1 MRKILREESL
11 PEPEE
16 ALSLAISTLPPKSPP
31 IVEVPLLDSL
41 GRISAVEVSSPIDLP
56 PFSRSTVDGYALKAS
71 NTPGKLRITGKVS
84 IGEEPTISIEGGQ
97 CVEVDTGSMLP
108 QGSDAVV
115 KVEDV
120 KVLGEEVEVAFKV
133 PSGLNVAW
141 VGSDLAQGE
150 VMLSSGE
157 LITSEKIAALAAVG
171 IDRVKVFGGFRI
183 AIISTGNELW
193 SPGSPLPPAHI
204 YESNGMYLASRLR
217 ELGHRVDG
225 PLLVKDDYN
234 AVKGAIEDAVKR
246 SDVVLVTGGTSAG
259 ERDYVHM
266 ALSSLGKVVFHGI
279 RFKPGKP
286 TIMAVVDG
294 KPVFGLPGNPASTV
308 MVFDRVVNRYLS
320 PHSLNEP
327 MTMKGRLATAV
338 KADRNRHTYVPI
350 YLFKSKDGW
359 MIYPIRFDSHMIG
372 TLSSSDGYLALKPGE
387 IHEAGEEV
395 EARVLKL
402 DPRPVVLGEEDP
414 SFTFSKGVRKLLV
427 GSKPA
432 CDGLRYGFGDVLVI
446 SSLMC
451 SPDSSEYSMKR
462 EVNWVGD
469 GMTVG
474 YVDWVGMSLLAK
486 DAQVKVKSPSI
497 ALKLVN
503 RGRVLIPSTYAK
515 GEERVAVE
523 TLHVLVGERAKGLWG
538 LNSSTE

>member
-193 SPGSPLPPAHI
+193 SPGSPL
-204 YESNGMYLASRLR
+204 LQL
-217 ELGHRVDG
+217 
-225 PLLVKDDYN
+225 
-234 AVKGAIEDAVKR
+234 
-246 SDVVLVTGGTSAG
+246 TS
-259 ERDYVHM
+259 M
-266 ALSSLGKVVFHGI
+266 N
-279 RFKPGKP
+279 P
-286 TIMAVVDG
+286 TVC
-294 KPVFGLPGNPASTV
+294 T
-308 MVFDRVVNRYLS
+308 
-320 PHSLNEP
+320 
-327 MTMKGRLATAV
+327 
-338 KADRNRHTYVPI
+338 
-350 YLFKSKDGW
+350 
-359 MIYPIRFDSHMIG
+359 
-372 TLSSSDGYLALKPGE
+372 
-387 IHEAGEEV
+387 
-395 EARVLKL
+395 
-402 DPRPVVLGEEDP
+402 
-414 SFTFSKGVRKLLV
+414 
-427 GSKPA
+427 
-432 CDGLRYGFGDVLVI
+432 
-446 SSLMC
+446 
-451 SPDSSEYSMKR
+451 
-462 EVNWVGD
+462 
-469 GMTVG
+469 
-474 YVDWVGMSLLAK
+474 
-486 DAQVKVKSPSI
+486 
-497 ALKLVN
+497 
-503 RGRVLIPSTYAK
+503 
-515 GEERVAVE
+515 
-523 TLHVLVGERAKGLWG
+523 
-538 LNSSTE
+538 